1 MGVSTYNWLHLVKY
15 NFIQIKQTLKNLL
28 YLLIFVFLFG
38 NCKKETTTATVVTVY
53 DVDGNTYS
61 PVVIGTQTWLTT
73 NLKTTKYKDGIP
85 IAPTTDNIAWKNL
98 SIGGSSW
105 YNNDVTNKNTYGG
118 LYNWTAVATGNLCP
132 AGWHVPTDAD
142 WTILSAYLGGDA
154 VSGGKLKET
163 GTTHWLSPN
172 TGATNETGFLAL
184 PGGSRSGTTG
194 IFSNVGSGSGWWS
207 STSNGNSSAW
217 LRSLAKDSSGL
228 NRSSDGINGGY
239 SVRCVKD

>member
-1 MGVSTYNWLHLVKY
+1 M
-15 NFIQIKQTLKNLL
+15 KNLP
-28 YLLIFVFLFG
+28 YLLILIFLFG

-85 IAPTTDNIAWKNL
+85 IAPTTDNTAWKNL

-105 YNNDVTNKNTYGG
+105 YNNDASNKSTYGA
-118 LYNWTAVATGNLCP
+118 LYNWTAVSTGNLCP
-132 AGWHVPTDAD
+132 AGYHVPTDAD
-142 WTILSAYLGGDA
+142 WTILSNYLGGDA

-163 GTTHWLSPN
+163 GASHWLSPN
-172 TGATNETGFLAL
+172 TGATNEVGFLAL

-194 IFSNVGSGSGWWS
+194 TFSNLGGGSGWWS
-207 STSNGNSSAW
+207 STGNGNTSAW
-217 LRSLAKDSSGL
+217 LRTLTKDSSGL
-228 NRSSDGINGGY
+228 NRSSDGINSGY